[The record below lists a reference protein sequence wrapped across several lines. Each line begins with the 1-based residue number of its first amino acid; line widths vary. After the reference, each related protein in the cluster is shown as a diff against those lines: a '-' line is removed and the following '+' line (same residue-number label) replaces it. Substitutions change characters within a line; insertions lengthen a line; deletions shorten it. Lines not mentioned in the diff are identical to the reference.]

1 MFQRCFS
8 CCLFDNTRLLV
19 VFYRKGVTEMGRQ
32 KAIYKSGR
40 GTTEAELDMQDVL
53 DSVQDELVVI
63 DSEYRV
69 RQANLAALGR
79 LKNNVKSPIG
89 KLCYEVFYGRERP
102 CEAPLWDCPLKQVIK
117 SGKMKT
123 ILHPVGTLGTE
134 TYLKIIAY
142 PFRDDKGSVKAIVE
156 LRRDVTA
163 ESELEDQMLRRQ
175 NQLMALNQISG
186 AVSGMQ
192 DLDAILNI
200 ALDNVLKI
208 INGSIGGILLMDME
222 PDVLYYRTQR
232 GFSSKKIEEVR
243 IRVGDGIAGGVAKTG
258 EPMLLE
264 DISKDSRTVYLDI
277 IDAENLK
284 GFVSIPLKSKDKV
297 VGVMNIASR
306 EPGQFGAEDLSLL
319 SSIGH
324 YLGTAIEQASLY
336 ARLSRIGERYRAL
349 LKHALTAQED
359 ERKRI
364 AGELHDETS
373 QALTSLTLSLQ
384 AAIQMAGMKGI
395 GDTEFIERLKKAH
408 SYAVYAGNEIVKLM
422 KELRPTLLD
431 ELGMPAAI
439 HRYAMD
445 TLESKGIS
453 VAMEYRGTDDRLP
466 MEVEV
471 TLFRCAQG
479 IIGNILEH
487 SEAKNATIKL
497 DCDSS
502 KCELII
508 EDDGKGFDVN
518 KLTGVEPSGRG
529 AGLFTIRERLRVLG
543 GAGYVE
549 SEPGKGTKVIA
560 NVPFSRDVPDEENNS
575 TDS

>member
-1 MFQRCFS
+1 
-8 CCLFDNTRLLV
+8 
-19 VFYRKGVTEMGRQ
+19 MGRKRRAVNPGGGNTGPEIGLQ
-32 KAIYKSGR
+32 
-40 GTTEAELDMQDVL
+40 DMA

-63 DSEYRV
+63 DSGYRV
-69 RQANLAALGR
+69 RWANSAALGR
-79 LKNNVKSPIG
+79 LQGEVDSPIG
-89 KLCYEVFYGRERP
+89 SLCYEIFYGRDEP
-102 CEAPLWDCPLKQVIK
+102 CGAPLWNCPLKQVLE

-123 ILHPVGTLGTE
+123 IIHPVRTLGTE

-142 PFRDDKGSVKAIVE
+142 PFRGNESITGAIVE
-156 LRRDVTA
+156 LRRDITA

-175 NQLMALNQISG
+175 NQLVALNQISS
-186 AVSGMQ
+186 AVSGMH

-208 INGSIGGILLMDME
+208 INGTIGGILLMDKE
-222 PDVLYYRTQR
+222 PDVLYYRMQH
-232 GFSSKKIEEVR
+232 GFSTKNLDEVR
-243 IRVGDGIAGGVAKTG
+243 IPVGDGIAGRVAQTG
-258 EPMLLE
+258 EPILLE
-264 DISKDSRTVYLDI
+264 DISKDQRTVYLDI
-277 IDAENLK
+277 VDAEGLK

-297 VGVMNIASR
+297 VGVMNVASH

-319 SSIGH
+319 NSVGH

-336 ARLSRIGERYRAL
+336 ERLSRIGERYRAL

-373 QALTSLTLSLQ
+373 QAITSLTLSLQ
-384 AAIQMAGMKGI
+384 AAIQMAEMKKI
-395 GDTEFIERLKKAH
+395 GDAEFTERLKKAH
-408 SYAVYAGNEIVKLM
+408 SYAVYAGTEIVKLM

-439 HRYAMD
+439 HRYAKD
-445 TLESKGIS
+445 TLEANGIN
-453 VAMEYRGTDDRLP
+453 VDMEFKGTDERLP

-471 TLFRCAQG
+471 TLFRVAQG
-479 IIGNILEH
+479 IIGNVLEH
-487 SEAKNATIKL
+487 SEAKNVTI
-497 DCDSS
+497 
-502 KCELII
+502 ELECNLGECLLVV
-508 EDDGKGFDVN
+508 EDDGKGFDVD

-560 NVPFSRDVPDEENNS
+560 NVPLTKDVADEKDNGAGS
-575 TDS
+575 